1 MNITIDLPVKD
12 EQQKKELEQILFI
25 IWKNILEQEDDIFLK
40 IQEESLKDIW
50 DDEDLDVYNKLW
62 DTKNKI

>member
-1 MNITIDLPVKD
+1 M
-12 EQQKKELEQILFI
+12 FI

-40 IQEESLKDIW
+40 VQEESLKDIW

>member
-1 MNITIDLPVKD
+1 MNIIIDLPVKD

-40 IQEESLKDIW
+40 VQEESLKDIW